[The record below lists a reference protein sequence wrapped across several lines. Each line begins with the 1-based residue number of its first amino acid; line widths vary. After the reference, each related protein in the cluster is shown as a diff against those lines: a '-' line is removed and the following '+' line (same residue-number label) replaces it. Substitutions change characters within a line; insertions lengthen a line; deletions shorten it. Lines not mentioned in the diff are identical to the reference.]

1 MTSTRDEAFDKG
13 EFLEWAHGELLD
25 NRNRGIVAE
34 FIIAKALGLAGTR
47 RVEWD
52 DVDLVYE
59 GRSIEIKSAA
69 NLQSWEQTAPVN
81 CKFNIPKK
89 AAYWD
94 EKLGRRMPLDPP
106 CRMAD
111 LYVLCHFKETD
122 RLNADPLC
130 PEQWDFYVLTSAT
143 IEENF
148 GDQKQVALTR
158 VQDCC
163 EALGYNALRDKIE
176 AFKTCDHQDRS

>member
-1 MTSTRDEAFDKG
+1 MTSKRDEAFDKG

-69 NLQSWEQTAPVN
+69 NLQSWEQTAPVI

-89 AAYWD
+89 SAYWD
-94 EKLGRRMPLDPP
+94 EKLGRRMLLDPP
-106 CRMAD
+106 RRMAD
-111 LYVLCHFKETD
+111 LYVLCHFKEID
-122 RLNADPLC
+122 RAKANPLR
-130 PEQWDFYVLTSAT
+130 PDQWDFYVLASAT
-143 IEENF
+143 IEEHF
-148 GDQKQVALTR
+148 GDQKQVALTS

-163 EALGYNALRDKIE
+163 EAVEFDALRATIE
-176 AFKTCDHQDRS
+176 SEHGDVAY